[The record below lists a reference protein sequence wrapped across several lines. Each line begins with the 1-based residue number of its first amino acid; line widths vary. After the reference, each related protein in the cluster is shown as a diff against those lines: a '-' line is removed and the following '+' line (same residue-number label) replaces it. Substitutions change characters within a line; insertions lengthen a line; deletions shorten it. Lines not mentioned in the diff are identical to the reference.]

1 MYVYRVTN
9 FINNS
14 ITRRYLSRKIKI
26 ISDEWYLK
34 EDNYYKIG
42 LSNTINEDILY
53 IDIEDE
59 SNFKKGETIATIETV
74 KAAGEI
80 NTLFDCNLVEIN
92 ENVIDN
98 LEILNNDIE
107 NENNWILKIEPSN
120 YITNPDEIIQSMKVS
135 TS

>member
-1 MYVYRVTN
+1 MYVYRVST
-9 FINNS
+9 FINNR
-14 ITRRYLSRKIKI
+14 IVRRYLSKQIKI

-34 EDNYYKIG
+34 ENNYYKIG
-42 LSNTINEDILY
+42 LTNSISEDIIY
-53 IDIEDE
+53 IDVEDGDT
-59 SNFKKGETIATIETV
+59 FKRDETMATIETV

-80 NTLFDCNLVEIN
+80 NTLFDCNLVERN

-107 NENNWILKIEPSN
+107 NENNWIIKIEPSDN
-120 YITNPDEIIQSMKVS
+120 VENPDEIINNLKVI